1 MATSAI
7 LRYNMNKITC
17 YLYHARVAQCSA
29 SSGFN
34 SVATLSSLCRRN
46 IVYNFRVSKEFDSD
60 IRRTVFLP
68 ISQFYLADYLRSKKI
83 KKHILLQFF

>member
-17 YLYHARVAQCSA
+17 YLDHARVAQCSA

-34 SVATLSSLCRRN
+34 SVASMN
-46 IVYNFRVSKEFDSD
+46 YI
-60 IRRTVFLP
+60 
-68 ISQFYLADYLRSKKI
+68 FYGWGGGKYSPI
-83 KKHILLQFF
+83 KK

>member
-17 YLYHARVAQCSA
+17 YLDHPRVAQCSA

-34 SVATLSSLCRRN
+34 SVYDQPYAVVDYFPNSGTK
-46 IVYNFRVSKEFDSD
+46 NFAQCVHMLW
-60 IRRTVFLP
+60 IFL
-68 ISQFYLADYLRSKKI
+68 YGKGT
-83 KKHILLQFF
+83 